1 MVNELLRLI
10 KTNIKTFISIV
21 LLTILGVGFFIGMK
35 GAVIDL
41 KNTVDDYYKNN
52 NVYDIVLS
60 SPVGFLESDFNDLES
75 LDEILYLEKS
85 NTIDVIIS
93 KNTTQYVVRLHSYD
107 DKSKVNNLE
116 LIDGK
121 LPSND
126 NEIVLEDKLFKKMKY
141 KIGDL
146 ITIDSKELNNKELK
160 ITGVVK
166 SPLYLSSDKGQS
178 NLLSGKVNYYAYIF
192 TSNFNKDK
200 YSDFYIKVKDDKLN
214 EISKIIE
221 KIKSITSKTYEVKYA
236 DTINEYKNLLDSKEK
251 EYLNLKDTYNQEL
264 EKYNTQIENFE
275 LMIKS
280 AEENVPSIAQAES
293 IIHNKRLE
301 ANKVKVKLDNAKIQI
316 DNAEREYNQK
326 LNEYNLAVSEMESCS
341 QGIEDDGSGWKDLVD
356 LICSSV
362 RIKLNQS
369 KAELDSAKAVI
380 DASKA
385 EYYATLNEYNSV
397 INAINAKDAREYVEN
412 AKKEIEIKKQE
423 LNNKK
428 KELNDKKIEAEK
440 LFSSYE
446 MQIADSKDYLKYLS
460 SNGLNISLRTDNIIY
475 TQYINDINR
484 IEKISNFFP
493 IIFFIVAVL
502 ITLTNITR
510 IIEKNRKY
518 IGLYKSLGYSR
529 KYIESSY
536 MLFTFIASI
545 IGTIIGSIIG
555 LLLIPRI
562 FYKIYSMMYYLPEL
576 KIIIDFKLV
585 FIAVFIVNVLL
596 LLSCYVSIDK
606 VLKEWPVY
614 LFRPQVN
621 KNYKRILLERIKF
634 IWNRFNFTNR
644 VTFRNMLKNNKVFF
658 MTIFGVIGCVVLIL
672 SGLNLRTSISNIIP
686 LQYEN
691 IFDVDV
697 ELFLRDSL
705 TRSSI
710 EEEKNRINNID
721 EVKSSILAML
731 NYSYINDYEKPLY
744 LVVPEDHD
752 LLLDYVSLEDNGRK
766 LELSDDGAIICSKI
780 AKILDI
786 NIGDKVIVKDI
797 NNNKFKVKI
806 SGITDNYVDNYLY
819 IKKEYYNKLIKDT
832 VKYNT
837 LFVKLKDGNINQG
850 DLSKKF
856 NEKDSISYLTYT
868 SYAQVVYK
876 NLTKTL
882 NYIVYVLVVSAIIL
896 SFVVLFNLN
905 NLNIEERK
913 IEIATLKVLGFKN
926 KQVYRY
932 IENEVRLL
940 TFIGIVFGLIL
951 GYFFS
956 NFLIS
961 ICELENVMYDYSI
974 NYLNYIIA
982 VVVTCL
988 FTSITSILCRKH
1000 INNINMIESLK
1011 QVE

>member
-1 MVNELLRLI
+1 MVSELQRLI

-41 KNTVDDYYKNN
+41 KDTVDSYYKNN

-60 SPVGFLESDFNDLES
+60 SPIGFEDDDFDSLEELK
-75 LDEILYLEKS
+75 EIEYLEKA
-85 NTIDVIIS
+85 NVIDVIVS
-93 KNTTQYVVRLHSYD
+93 KKTTQYVVRIHSYN
-107 DKSKVNNLE
+107 KNSNVNNLDVIE
-116 LIDGK
+116 GK

-126 NEIVLEDKLFKKMKY
+126 SEIVLEDKLFKKMKY
-141 KIGDL
+141 KIGDF
-146 ITIDSKELNNKELK
+146 IEIDSKDLNNKKLK
-160 ITGVVK
+160 ITGVIK

-178 NLLSGKVNYYAYIF
+178 NLLSGKVNYYAYV
-192 TSNFNKDK
+192 SYDNFNKEK
-200 YSDFYIKVKDDKLN
+200 YSDCYIKIKDNKIND
-214 EISKIIE
+214 IDKIIDN
-221 KIKSITSKTYEVKYA
+221 IKNITSKTYEVKYA
-236 DTINEYKNLLDSKEK
+236 DTINDYKTLLETKEN
-251 EYLNLKDTYNQEL
+251 EYLNYKNTYNSEI
-264 EKYNTQIENFE
+264 ENYKTQIETAE
-275 LMIKS
+275 LTIKS
-280 AEENVPSIAQAES
+280 AEGNIPSIAQAET
-293 IIHNKRLE
+293 IINNKKLE
-301 ANKVKVKLDNAKIQI
+301 LNKIKTRLDNAKAQI
-316 DNAEREYNQK
+316 DSAEYEYNQK
-326 LNEYNLAVSEMESCS
+326 LSEYNAAKSNMDSCS
-341 QGIEDDGSGWKDLVD
+341 QSIEDDGSGIGD
-356 LICSSV
+356 LISFFCSG
-362 RIKLNQS
+362 I
-369 KAELDSAKAVI
+369 KAELNNAKANLDSSKATI
-380 DASKA
+380 DAAKA
-385 EYYATLNEYNSV
+385 EYNATLNEYNKAY
-397 INAINAKDAREYVEN
+397 NAANAKSAREYVEA
-412 AKKEIEIKKQE
+412 AKQELENKKQE
-423 LNNKK
+423 LENKK
-428 KELNDKKIEAEK
+428 QEFENKKQEVEK
-440 LFSSYE
+440 VFSVYE
-446 MQIADSKDYLKYLS
+446 TQIADAKDYLKYLG
-460 SNGLNISLRTDNIIY
+460 SNGLKISLREDNLVY
-475 TQYINDINR
+475 MQYVNDINR

-518 IGLYKSLGYSR
+518 IGLYKALGYSR

-536 MLFTFIASI
+536 MLFTFTASI
-545 IGTIIGSIIG
+545 IGTVIGSIIG
-555 LLLIPRI
+555 LLLIPNV
-562 FYKIYSMMYYLPEL
+562 FYKIYSMMYYLPKL
-576 KIIIDFKLV
+576 KLLFDFKLV
-585 FIAVFIVNVLL
+585 ILSFLVVNVLL
-596 LLSCYVSIDK
+596 LVSTYISIDK
-606 VLKEWPVY
+606 ILKEWPVY

-621 KNYKRILLERIKF
+621 KNYKRILLEKIKF
-634 IWNRFNFTNR
+634 IWNRFNFTNK

-658 MTIFGVIGCVVLIL
+658 MTIFGVVGCVVLIL

-686 LQYEN
+686 LQYGN

-710 EEEKNRINNID
+710 EEERIRINNIE
-721 EVKSSILAML
+721 EVKSSILALL
-731 NYSYINDYEKPLY
+731 NYSYINDYDKPLY

-752 LLLDYVSLEDNGRK
+752 LLLDYVLLEDNGRR
-766 LELSDDGAIICSKI
+766 LELSDDGAVISRKI
-780 AKILDI
+780 AKTLDI
-786 NIGDKVIVKDI
+786 KVGDKIKVKDI
-797 NNNKFKVKI
+797 DNNTFEVII

-819 IKKEYYNKLIKDT
+819 IKKEYYNKLINDN

-837 LFVKLKDGNINQG
+837 LLVKLKDENIDQAK
-850 DLSKKF
+850 LSSKF
-856 NEKDSISYLTYT
+856 NENDSISYLTYT

-882 NYIVYVLVVSAIIL
+882 NYIVYVLVISAIIL

-913 IEIATLKVLGFKN
+913 IEIATLKVLGFNN

-940 TFIGIVFGLIL
+940 TFIGILIGIVL

-956 NFLIS
+956 NLLIS

-1000 INNINMIESLK
+1000 IRNINMIESLK